1 MALLSLPCSD
11 SLILLYGS
19 FLSVAASAAIIEW
32 FSHGIGREEKY
43 VIAKKRLPELG
54 E

>member
-1 MALLSLPCSD
+1 MRHGSFIFVLQS
-11 SLILLYGS
+11 LYGS